1 MTGVAIFA
9 RAPVPGACKTRLI
22 PALGADAAARLHESL
37 VGHALAVAL
46 ASGVGKVRLWCAPD
60 AGHPFFA
67 QCASAHGV
75 ALAAQSDG
83 DLGARML
90 AAFEAA
96 DGPLLLM
103 GADCPSITE
112 RHLRACARALEGV
125 DAVFLPA
132 EDGGYGLVGARRPHP
147 AIFSGIAWGT
157 DRVMAQTRAALD
169 REGLTWREPAVVW
182 DVDWP
187 ADLARLARERP
198 ALAPAGFQLPNAA
211 PAD

>member
-1 MTGVAIFA
+1 MTDIAVFA

-37 VGHALAVAL
+37 VRHALTAAAASAV
-46 ASGVGKVRLWCAPD
+46 GNVRLWCAPD

-67 QCASAHGV
+67 QCAGAHGV
-75 ALAAQSDG
+75 ALVAQPEG
-83 DLGARML
+83 DLGAKML

-112 RHLRACARALEGV
+112 RHLRACARALEEV

-147 AIFSGIAWGT
+147 ALLRNIDWGS
-157 DRVMAQTRAALD
+157 DRVMAQTRAAL
-169 REGLTWREPAVVW
+169 RRTQLTWREPAVVW

-211 PAD
+211 SAD

>member
-1 MTGVAIFA
+1 MTHIAVFA
-9 RAPVPGACKTRLI
+9 RAPVAGACKTRLI
-22 PALGADAAARLHESL
+22 PALGAEAAARLHESL
-37 VGHALAVAL
+37 VRHALAVAV
-46 ASGVGKVRLWCAPD
+46 ASDVGPVTLWCAPD

-67 QCASAHGV
+67 QCARAHGV
-75 ALAAQSDG
+75 ALAAQPES

-96 DGPLLLM
+96 AGPLLLM

-112 RHLRACARALEGV
+112 RHLRACARALEES

-132 EDGGYGLVGARRPHP
+132 EDGGYGLVGARRPCP
-147 AIFSGIAWGT
+147 GIFSGIDWGT
-157 DRVMAQTRAALD
+157 DRVMAQTRAAL
-169 REGLTWREPAVVW
+169 RRTQLTWREPAVVW

-198 ALAPAGFQLPNAA
+198 ALAPAGLQLPNAA
-211 PAD
+211 SAD